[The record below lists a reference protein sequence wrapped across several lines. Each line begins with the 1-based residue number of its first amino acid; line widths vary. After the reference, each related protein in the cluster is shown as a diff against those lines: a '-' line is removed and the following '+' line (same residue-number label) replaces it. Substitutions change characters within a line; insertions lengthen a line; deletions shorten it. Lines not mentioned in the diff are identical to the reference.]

1 MSRYWYS
8 VARNDSA
15 PAKTEKKMSLIFS
28 TDNTNQHHE
37 RKAPSEI
44 RHQMQTTDKPD
55 LEKPP
60 IHQTSMRATRLS
72 LAIPRQET
80 IDAKKNSI
88 CDKTVHLISYEPRN

>member
-1 MSRYWYS
+1 M
-8 VARNDSA
+8 
-15 PAKTEKKMSLIFS
+15 K
-28 TDNTNQHHE
+28 E
-37 RKAPSEI
+37 RAPSET

-80 IDAKKNSI
+80 IDAKKNAI
-88 CDKTVHLISYEPRN
+88 CDKIVHLISYEPRN